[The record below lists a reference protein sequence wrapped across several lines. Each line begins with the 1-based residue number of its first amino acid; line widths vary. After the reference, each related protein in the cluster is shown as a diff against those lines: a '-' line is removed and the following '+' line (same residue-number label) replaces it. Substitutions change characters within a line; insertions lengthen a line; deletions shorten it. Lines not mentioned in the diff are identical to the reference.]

1 MDQESHR
8 LLAKEIRKY
17 RERKGDSNRDTR
29 HSSGSFHLLEH
40 DMPCLGIEGIYLR
53 GNNICI
59 YNKVKKI
66 QRI

>member
-1 MDQESHR
+1 MDQESHQ

-29 HSSGSFHLLEH
+29 YSSGSFHLLEH
-40 DMPCLGIEGIYLR
+40 DMPFLGIEGIYLR
-53 GNNICI
+53 GKKVSI

-66 QRI
+66 KC